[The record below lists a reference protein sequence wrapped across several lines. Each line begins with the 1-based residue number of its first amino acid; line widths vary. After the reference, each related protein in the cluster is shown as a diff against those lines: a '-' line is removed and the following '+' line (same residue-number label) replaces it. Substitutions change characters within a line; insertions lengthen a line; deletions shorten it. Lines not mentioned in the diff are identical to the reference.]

1 MLDIERSFVSTVE
14 MRQRSFDDLGTPLSG
29 VTFCVLD
36 LETTGGSPTDCLITE
51 VGAVKVRGGEVLGT
65 FGTLVNPG
73 CAIPPQIT
81 LITGITDRLVAPAPS
96 IDRVLPSFLEFIGGS
111 VIVGHNLRFDLAF
124 LHHALRRWGGPML
137 GNQHLDT
144 LALARRLLA
153 GEMPNFKLGE
163 LARRL
168 RLSHQPNHRALD
180 DAWATTDL
188 LHYLIERATA
198 WGVTGLDDLVH
209 LPSIAGHPQ
218 AKKLGL
224 TSGLPRKPGVY
235 LFRAAD
241 NTILYVGKATDLR
254 SRVRSY
260 FSSDQRKKVAQLL
273 RETHAITWEVCD
285 SVLAAELLELRLIQR
300 HQPRFNH
307 RNRRPATPHFVRLST
322 DERLP
327 RLTIG
332 RTPGPLSI
340 GPLTT
345 RRQAELVV
353 EAIQTALPVR
363 RCATRVGPRA
373 VLPVVATP
381 CTSGQLGTGACPCS
395 GATSEVDY
403 ARIAATTARAMTTDP
418 QMVLD
423 PLAERMRTMA
433 ASERFEEA
441 ATVRD
446 RAGAFAAAIAQ
457 QRRLQMVRDAG
468 RLQVETAAGHRIT
481 IDHARQQCTSA
492 NQPDVPDQIESLDE
506 ALCVARWLD
515 RNAQAVRVIDVEGR
529 LCSPLPALPD
539 FQPRKT

>member
-1 MLDIERSFVSTVE
+1 
-14 MRQRSFDDLGTPLSG
+14 MRQRSFDDLGTALSC

-153 GEMPNFKLGE
+153 GEMPNFRLGE

-168 RLSHQPNHRALD
+168 RLPHQPNHRALD

-198 WGVTGLDDLVH
+198 WGVTGLDDLVN

-224 TSGLPRKPGVY
+224 TKGLPRKPGIY
-235 LFRAAD
+235 QFRSGEG
-241 NTILYVGKATDLR
+241 TVLYVGKATDLR

-273 RETHAITWEVCD
+273 RETHDITWEVCD
-285 SVLAAELLELRLIQR
+285 SVLAAELLELRLIQE
-300 HQPRFNH
+300 HQPRYNH
-307 RNRRPATPHFVRLST
+307 RGRHPATPQFVRLST

-332 RTPGPLSI
+332 RAPGPLSI

-353 EAIQTALPVR
+353 EAIQTALPIR

-373 VLPVVATP
+373 VLPVVPTP

-395 GATSEVDY
+395 GATTEAEY
-403 ARIAATTARAMTTDP
+403 LRIASATAQAMTSDP
-418 QMVLD
+418 QLVLE
-423 PLAERMRTMA
+423 PLAERMRVLA

-441 ATVRD
+441 AAVRD
-446 RAGAFAAAIAQ
+446 RAGAFAAAVAQ

-468 RLQVETAAGHRIT
+468 RFQVETTTGHRIT
-481 IDHARQQCTSA
+481 IDGGRPQSGGVTRITGSTEAGASDQAR
-492 NQPDVPDQIESLDE
+492 SLDE
-506 ALCVARWLD
+506 ALCVVRWLD
-515 RNAQAVRVIDVEGR
+515 RNAQAIRVIDVEGR

-539 FQPRKT
+539 FQPRPA